1 MQLKDI
7 DQQAFEIEEKLRL
20 KKRYKSHL
28 TMLEEIIAEQTDRRQ
43 ELQKRMEKERRD
55 VEELESQTFGN
66 AMMALFGK
74 RKERLTKERQEYL
87 EASANL
93 DKLEGDLKN
102 CTIRRDEVRNTLA
115 QYEDLEERYE
125 DLLRERHGLLILEK
139 DQSNDAFRTLLE
151 NAHKLRQFLN
161 ELRDTITA
169 LGHFIDM
176 SNKLRQELVN
186 LQVWGVFKDPDL
198 GTRDTLDYHQKS
210 LVNALKAL
218 QEYEQF
224 DLDLS
229 QYAKWD
235 GLSMEALVSAMVERG
250 IPETL
255 QRLDQL
261 MASLVNLQE
270 SLITHYKTDEERF
283 HRYEKEL
290 DDIIEAHE
298 SKE

>member
-1 MQLKDI
+1 MELKDI

-139 DQSNDAFRTLLE
+139 DQSNVAFRTLLE

>member
-270 SLITHYKTDEERF
+270 SLITHYKTDGERF

>member
-186 LQVWGVFKDPDL
+186 LQVWGVFKDPDF

>member
-198 GTRDTLDYHQKS
+198 GTRGTLDYHQKS

>member
-115 QYEDLEERYE
+115 HYEDLEERYE

-198 GTRDTLDYHQKS
+198 GTRGTLDYHQKS

>member
-1 MQLKDI
+1 MELKDI

>member
-198 GTRDTLDYHQKS
+198 GTRDTSDYHQKS

>member
-20 KKRYKSHL
+20 KKLYKSHL

-198 GTRDTLDYHQKS
+198 GTRGTLDYHQKS